1 MTLRIA
7 TSIREPQY
15 LAYCRAQG
23 INIAHVE
30 LEKNDELGNIEKLKG
45 FDGVIAMSEPYS
57 SRLLEELKDNLK
69 IIIRHGIGYDRV
81 DIQYAQKLGICCCN
95 TPGAMS
101 TGVAE
106 TALTMMLELCRKF
119 YLYNA
124 NLSRGRWDK
133 GIKTN
138 QFEGSTI
145 GLVGFGNIAQCLAR
159 YLNGFT
165 GCRILA
171 YDLHYNEEA
180 LKKYHVEKA
189 TLEQIAKES
198 DFVSIHVPLLPSTA
212 KMIDAKF
219 LSTMKPHAYLINTSR
234 GGTVDET
241 ALIQALRD
249 GVIAGAAL
257 DVFETEPVS
266 PDNPLLFLDN
276 VFKTPH
282 IATNTNGCALAG
294 FDGCIKCLKEY
305 EAGQVPEY
313 ALNPGYVNYLP
324 SKRG

>member
-1 MTLRIA
+1 M
-7 TSIREPQY
+7 
-15 LAYCRAQG
+15 
-23 INIAHVE
+23 
-30 LEKNDELGNIEKLKG
+30 
-45 FDGVIAMSEPYS
+45 
-57 SRLLEELKDNLK
+57 
-69 IIIRHGIGYDRV
+69 
-81 DIQYAQKLGICCCN
+81 
-95 TPGAMS
+95 
-101 TGVAE
+101 
-106 TALTMMLELCRKF
+106 
-119 YLYNA
+119 
-124 NLSRGRWDK
+124 
-133 GIKTN
+133 
-138 QFEGSTI
+138 
-145 GLVGFGNIAQCLAR
+145 
-159 YLNGFT
+159 
-165 GCRILA
+165 A

-189 TLEQIAKES
+189 TARANCQGIRFCEHTCTTVALHSEDDRRKI
-198 DFVSIHVPLLPSTA
+198 FVYDEAPRIP
-212 KMIDAKF
+212 D
-219 LSTMKPHAYLINTSR
+219 NTSR

>member
-1 MTLRIA
+1 MIESSFDTKSRLGGEFEPVVYTIYGITCLTERRDFMTLRIA

-145 GLVGFGNIAQCLAR
+145 GLVGLA
-159 YLNGFT
+159 
-165 GCRILA
+165 IL
-171 YDLHYNEEA
+171 
-180 LKKYHVEKA
+180 
-189 TLEQIAKES
+189 
-198 DFVSIHVPLLPSTA
+198 
-212 KMIDAKF
+212 
-219 LSTMKPHAYLINTSR
+219 LSVWHDI
-234 GGTVDET
+234 
-241 ALIQALRD
+241 
-249 GVIAGAAL
+249 
-257 DVFETEPVS
+257 
-266 PDNPLLFLDN
+266 
-276 VFKTPH
+276 
-282 IATNTNGCALAG
+282 
-294 FDGCIKCLKEY
+294 
-305 EAGQVPEY
+305 
-313 ALNPGYVNYLP
+313 
-324 SKRG
+324 